1 MENQLVN
8 PESTVYKVALT
19 AKLHLIGLYSQTKN
33 VYFVKSTQ
41 TLWFNFVLWSFCS
54 RYD

>member
-19 AKLHLIGLYSQTKN
+19 AKLHLIGLYSQSKKRLFCEKYTN
-33 VYFVKSTQ
+33 IMVQFCPMVFLL
-41 TLWFNFVLWSFCS
+41 TL
-54 RYD
+54 